1 MSSDIYDGQLPVSAV
16 ETDKPQRA
24 PQKPPNPQVLLLIAR
39 TLATKPAWWDGRP
52 MPLDRAT
59 RREFM
64 ALMRKAAK
72 ASKRAGR
79 GKRGGQA

>member
-1 MSSDIYDGQLPVSAV
+1 MSSDITTDDLLAAM

-24 PQKPPNPQVLLLIAR
+24 PQKPPNPQVLITIAR
-39 TLATKPAWWDGRP
+39 VLATKPAWWAGRP
-52 MPLDRAT
+52 WPLDRAT

-72 ASKRAGR
+72 RAGR
-79 GKRGGQA
+79 GKRGGR